1 MSMNFNFRLAGGFP
15 MSWHPPRLPKV
26 RGLSA
31 RGSKESSYG

>member
-1 MSMNFNFRLAGGFP
+1 MTTRFTFRLAGGSP
-15 MSWHPPRLPKV
+15 MSQQALRLPKV